1 MALYPQNAP
10 MPVKPFA
17 GGNQL
22 GPIRIIR
29 SFAHAPNVYVK
40 FASEEALNPLRSID
54 SSAEHKLNVYCIC
67 AKPYGTLMP
76 STRVSAE
83 HP

>member
-1 MALYPQNAP
+1 

-17 GGNQL
+17 GSDQL
-22 GPIRIIR
+22 RSIRIIR

-40 FASEEALNPLRSID
+40 FASAEALNPLRSID
-54 SSAEHKLNVYCIC
+54 SSAEHKLNVYSIC
-67 AKPYGTLMP
+67 ATPHSTLMP